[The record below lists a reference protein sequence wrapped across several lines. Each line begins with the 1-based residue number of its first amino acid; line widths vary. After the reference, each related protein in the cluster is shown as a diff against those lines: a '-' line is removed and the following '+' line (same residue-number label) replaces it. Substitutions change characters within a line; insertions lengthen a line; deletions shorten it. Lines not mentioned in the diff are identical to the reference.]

1 MIVLATDYPGTIKEG
16 KMDKHKLV
24 KKYCEYFEYYGSTA
38 IKRIKKRGRKII
50 SREWILFDS
59 IEEAREFFNEYCHA

>member
-1 MIVLATDYPGTIKEG
+1 
-16 KMDKHKLV
+16 MDKHKLV
-24 KKYCEYFEYYGSTA
+24 KKYYEYFEYYGSTA

-59 IEEAREFFNEYCHA
+59 IEEAREFFNEYCHV